1 MILLIEINDLH
12 KCYGT
17 GAKKN
22 EVLRGLSLTLEEGSM
37 TAIMGRSGSG
47 KSTLLNI
54 MAGLEKADSGIYK
67 YLDQDVLSKT
77 SAQFAIFRRKVIGF
91 IVQNYALIEAKNVFE
106 NVALPLRY
114 SKAPKSVINKKVK
127 ETLSSLEIEHLS
139 EEPVNNLSGGE
150 MQRVAIARAL
160 VQDPS
165 IILADE
171 PTGSL
176 DEKTEQSI
184 LSIFKELHR
193 RGKTIVI
200 VTHDYQVAD
209 VCDRIIYIKE
219 GTVV

>member
-1 MILLIEINDLH
+1 
-12 KCYGT
+12 
-17 GAKKN
+17 
-22 EVLRGLSLTLEEGSM
+22 M

-54 MAGLEKADSGIYK
+54 MAGLEKVDSGIYK
-67 YLDQDVLSKT
+67 YMDQDVLSKT
-77 SAQFAIFRRKVIGF
+77 SAESAIFRRKVIGF

-114 SKAPKSVINKKVK
+114 SKVPKSVINKKVK
-127 ETLSSLEIEHLS
+127 ETLSSLEINHLS
-139 EEPVNNLSGGE
+139 EEAVNNLSGGE
-150 MQRVAIARAL
+150 MQRVAIARAI

-200 VTHDYQVAD
+200 VTHDHQVAD